1 MRKKLIKKGQIGM
14 SAPLTYNSIQERYA
28 FNNSLA
34 QTIPPT
40 IGLKLKVPEMSLP
53 SKPSNDLGFL
63 KNMSEGFKS
72 NIGRNIKTP
81 APVAGDGPLTSL
93 GMGQAPPPNTKGA
106 GVLKG
111 VTKAATG
118 GAGAG
123 GGMAV
128 VSSTLSGISSL
139 LPDANNSETTNKINS
154 GLQMGADAAIASGD
168 PTAAGI
174 GMAVKVLGIANKAA
188 SAITDGRT
196 TINDADLGMDKV
208 LSSDI
213 FALSPV
219 GLVNSLGKT
228 KVKGSDTSLAKDVDL
243 GYQASDEVKKAE
255 YGFLTGLF
263 GRGRRKKKE
272 RQAAAKRVNLENASK
287 SMAIQEGK
295 RNLMLAN
302 NSAQDIQSR
311 TSQQLQGGVNT
322 NILAAKLGAK
332 LDKPQNVI
340 PSGALHAR
348 KHHLEG
354 DLSELVTDRGIPVIT
369 GDLAE
374 NGGMVVLEDGGK
386 CEQTAEIEHSEIIF
400 HLELTK
406 KIENL
411 LKKYEE
417 SEGKE
422 KDKLAIEAG
431 KLLTFEILE
440 NTSDNVGLIEKIE

>member
-1 MRKKLIKKGQIGM
+1 
-14 SAPLTYNSIQERYA
+14 
-28 FNNSLA
+28 
-34 QTIPPT
+34 
-40 IGLKLKVPEMSLP
+40 
-53 SKPSNDLGFL
+53 
-63 KNMSEGFKS
+63 
-72 NIGRNIKTP
+72 
-81 APVAGDGPLTSL
+81 
-93 GMGQAPPPNTKGA
+93 
-106 GVLKG
+106 
-111 VTKAATG
+111 
-118 GAGAG
+118 
-123 GGMAV
+123 
-128 VSSTLSGISSL
+128 
-139 LPDANNSETTNKINS
+139 
-154 GLQMGADAAIASGD
+154 
-168 PTAAGI
+168 
-174 GMAVKVLGIANKAA
+174 
-188 SAITDGRT
+188 
-196 TINDADLGMDKV
+196 
-208 LSSDI
+208 
-213 FALSPV
+213 
-219 GLVNSLGKT
+219 
-228 KVKGSDTSLAKDVDL
+228 
-243 GYQASDEVKKAE
+243 
-255 YGFLTGLF
+255 
-263 GRGRRKKKE
+263 
-272 RQAAAKRVNLENASK
+272 
-287 SMAIQEGK
+287 MAIQEGK

-354 DLSELVTDRGIPVIT
+354 GLSELVTDRGIPVIT

-406 KIENL
+406 KIEDL